1 METFKQGKVTAR
13 IDERGIDL
21 GNINVN
27 LYTMDNSTAVLDIHI
42 KKRNIFSEEK
52 EFIPV
57 NLNQTTFKPVLH
69 LIAKDGSIFT
79 NEELEVVKAEE
90 GHVRYNVSDYVT
102 KHVGRVQAKLF
113 LIDSSNST
121 DDSSHVADFYFKVN
135 DSGITKA
142 IGKEVHV
149 DMLDDIV
156 ARIMLKDIDRFRGP
170 KGDKGDTG
178 PQGPKGD
185 KGADGINGEMGP
197 AGPTGPMGP
206 KGDTGE
212 KGLQGE
218 QGEKGEQGLPGIQG
232 PQGEPGKSGASVIF
246 NTSVDDVKNGTWLSA
261 YESVAGKA
269 GKLLSQIFIK
279 NGKDGKGGIPYL
291 VDIKTF
297 GVVGDGVTDDTA
309 NFQKALDY
317 CKANNSIAVFNG
329 TAYVSDT
336 LNINCMVDMPLASVI
351 SDVNGKPAIIYGN
364 ETDYLKNHFSVLPKV
379 IAKSKKWDNTGTFGV
394 KILNVLESKITITKV
409 VNFDVG
415 LRISATKGTAYNEFI
430 IGSLENNKI
439 NLVVRQE
446 SDNSWINENQF
457 NGGRYYHYTS
467 EGKNVDG
474 VYQIVVSKPDTNPYL
489 INNNLWIKPSVEGDT
504 PKIGIR
510 LQGTYN
516 TFFNARFERNIAPN
530 YTISFFS
537 NSKDKPTQFNTIMLG
552 YQSANVVFNE
562 DQYSSKN
569 ELRSQ
574 GANRL
579 PLTSKNGTYRF
590 QNTYSDNAPVFKMIS
605 NGKSIDDT
613 SDSNYNF
620 SLGTND
626 MRMKRATD
634 LSPRMRF
641 NFALGAMYLG
651 DGTKEPTSLI
661 QGTST
666 GIGIDGDFSIKN
678 HAWNNNLI
686 QLGSY
691 ILWIDSNMDL
701 RIKKGRPT
709 SEFDG
714 KKVNV

>member
-1 METFKQGKVTAR
+1 MNYKNKELET
-13 IDERGIDL
+13 IISERGVNL
-21 GNINVN
+21 GNIDVN
-27 LYTMDNSTAVLDIHI
+27 FYTKDDGTTALRI
-42 KKRNIFSEEK
+42 KLLK
-52 EFIPV
+52 EVNYQDEVVQEPV
-57 NLNQTTFKPVLH
+57 NLKNDNKVPRIYLKCADTSVFVKGL
-69 LIAKDGSIFT
+69 D
-79 NEELEVVKAEE
+79 VVNPEI
-90 GHVRYNVSDYVT
+90 GLVQYNLDSEII
-102 KHVGRVQAKLF
+102 KHAGRVDAIITLESEDESSEVCKF
-113 LIDSSNST
+113 FFHIEDSGFTDLIGKQLTVENLEDYILKAMSSNQYEKL
-121 DDSSHVADFYFKVN
+121 DKNFK
-135 DSGITKA
+135 DRIGQDIITYLNEHPDLFKGP
-142 IGKEVHV
+142 IGKSGPKGEQGA
-149 DMLDDIV
+149 DGL
-156 ARIMLKDIDRFRGP
+156 RGLRGP
-170 KGDKGDTG
+170 K
-178 PQGPKGD
+178 
-185 KGADGINGEMGP
+185 
-197 AGPTGPMGP
+197 
-206 KGDTGE
+206 
-212 KGLQGE
+212 GE

-415 LRISATKGTAYNEFI
+415 LRISATKSTAYNEFI

-579 PLTSKNGTYRF
+579 PLTSTNGTYRF

-691 ILWIDSNMDL
+691 TLWIDSNMDL

-714 KKVNV
+714 KKVNM

>member
-1 METFKQGKVTAR
+1 MNYKNKELET
-13 IDERGIDL
+13 IISERGVNL
-21 GNINVN
+21 GNIDVN
-27 LYTMDNSTAVLDIHI
+27 FYTKDDGTTTLRI
-42 KKRNIFSEEK
+42 KLLK
-52 EFIPV
+52 EVNYQDEVVQEPV
-57 NLNQTTFKPVLH
+57 NLKNDNKVPRIYLKCADTSVFVKGL
-69 LIAKDGSIFT
+69 D
-79 NEELEVVKAEE
+79 VVNPEI
-90 GHVRYNVSDYVT
+90 GLVQYDLDSDII
-102 KHVGRVQAKLF
+102 KHAGRVDAIITLESEDESSEVCKF
-113 LIDSSNST
+113 FFHIEDSGFTDLIGKQLNVENLEDYILKAMSSNQYKKL
-121 DDSSHVADFYFKVN
+121 DKNFKDRIGQDIITYLN
-135 DSGITKA
+135 EHPDLFKGPSGKS
-142 IGKEVHV
+142 
-149 DMLDDIV
+149 
-156 ARIMLKDIDRFRGP
+156 GP
-170 KGDKGDTG
+170 KGEQGADGLRG
-178 PQGPKGD
+178 LQGPKG
-185 KGADGINGEMGP
+185 
-197 AGPTGPMGP
+197 
-206 KGDTGE
+206 E
-212 KGLQGE
+212 K
-218 QGEKGEQGLPGIQG
+218 GEKGEQGVPGIQG

-351 SDVNGKPAIIYGN
+351 SDVSGKPAIIYGN

-415 LRISATKGTAYNEFI
+415 LRISATKSTAYNEFI

-474 VYQIVVSKPDTNPYL
+474 VYQIVVAKPDTNPYL

-579 PLTSKNGTYRF
+579 PLTSTNGTYRF

-691 ILWIDSNMDL
+691 TLWIDSNMDL